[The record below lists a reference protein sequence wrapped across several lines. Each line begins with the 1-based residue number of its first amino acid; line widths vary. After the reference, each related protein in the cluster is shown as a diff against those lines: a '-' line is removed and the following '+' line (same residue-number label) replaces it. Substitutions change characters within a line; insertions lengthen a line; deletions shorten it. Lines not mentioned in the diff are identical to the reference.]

1 MSHPTCLCVTIGCEE
16 RIYSAPHGTYLSSG
30 VLPLIAFIRSVIREV
45 AVHSSFA
52 SGRGAALC
60 VGGDAGGDPA
70 YILYDTK
77 SILRDLTDIVGRA
90 REDEATDVDDLVTK
104 SFQSNILGFISLG
117 GGCDG
122 AREVKM
128 SAARKGY
135 GPLMYDIAMS
145 VSPGGIMADRN
156 NVTGAARGIWRK
168 YLSLGSG
175 VHGRVSAQKLD
186 GAKCKLAKG
195 EPALNYAYAAEA
207 PLPLGP
213 LQSSHA
219 SFLKRAHEILRLQ
232 GYKESAIEHRIW
244 SAGSYFFDEA
254 YMNSVEP

>member
-1 MSHPTCLCVTIGCEE
+1 MSPK
-16 RIYSAPHGTYLSSG
+16 YTYLSSG
-30 VLPLIAFIRSVIREV
+30 VLHLIAFIRSVIREA

-60 VGGDAGGDPA
+60 VSGDAGGDPA

-90 REDEATDVDDLVTK
+90 REDESIDVDDLVTK

-122 AREVKM
+122 AHEVKM

-145 VSPGGIMADRN
+145 VSPGGIMADRS
-156 NVTGAARGIWRK
+156 NVTGAARGIWHK

-175 VHGRVSAQKLD
+175 VHGRVSAKKLD
-186 GAKCKLAKG
+186 GKKCKLAHDL
-195 EPALNYAYAAEA
+195 ALNHSYSAET
-207 PLPLGP
+207 PLSLDPLR
-213 LQSSHA
+213 SSHA
-219 SFLKRAHEILRLQ
+219 SFLKSAHEILRLQ